1 VALAAIR
8 GEKTMSELAEQ
19 FDVHPNQIS
28 TWREQLLQGAS
39 EVFDS
44 GEKPEAAAPA
54 IDVKSLHAKIGCCQ
68 ANALWSLQQ
77 AFSKAVG
84 GALMAR
90 ISYKR
95 HRFPPEVIRHA
106 VWLYFRFTLSFR
118 DVEEMLAHRGID
130 VSYETVRC
138 WTLKFGPKIAAN
150 LRRRK
155 LPPSP
160 RWHLD
165 EMVSRIAGERVWI
178 WRAVDDEGEVMDM
191 LVQRSRDTRAALRLM
206 RRLLR
211 NQHVEPETIT
221 TDGLRSY
228 PAALAKLGLIN
239 RHRPGRLRDNNRA
252 ENSHLV
258 IRRRERKMQGFKSQ
272 TSAQRFLETHAAIYN
287 AFDMQRHLLSRR
299 TLRVLRTRS
308 DSAWAKAVA

>member
-1 VALAAIR
+1 
-8 GEKTMSELAEQ
+8 
-19 FDVHPNQIS
+19 
-28 TWREQLLQGAS
+28 
-39 EVFDS
+39 
-44 GEKPEAAAPA
+44 
-54 IDVKSLHAKIGCCQ
+54 
-68 ANALWSLQQ
+68 
-77 AFSKAVG
+77 
-84 GALMAR
+84 
-90 ISYKR
+90 
-95 HRFPPEVIRHA
+95 VIQHA

-118 DVEEMLAHRGID
+118 DVEELLAQRGID

-155 LPPSP
+155 APPSP

-165 EMVSRIAGERVWI
+165 EMVSNIAGERVWI

-191 LVQRSRDTRAALRLM
+191 VVQKSRDTRAALRLM

-228 PAALAKLGLIN
+228 PAALNKLGLLD

-272 TSAQRFLETHAAIYN
+272 ASAQRFLETHAAIYN

-308 DSAWAKAVA
+308 DSVWTSATA

>member
-1 VALAAIR
+1 VA
-8 GEKTMSELAEQ
+8 S
-19 FDVHPNQIS
+19 
-28 TWREQLLQGAS
+28 
-39 EVFDS
+39 
-44 GEKPEAAAPA
+44 
-54 IDVKSLHAKIGCCQ
+54 
-68 ANALWSLQQ
+68 
-77 AFSKAVG
+77 
-84 GALMAR
+84 

-95 HRFPPEVIRHA
+95 HRFPKEVIQHA
-106 VWLYFRFTLSFR
+106 VWLYFRFTLSLR
-118 DVEEMLAHRGID
+118 DVEEMLAQRGIE

-138 WTLKFGPKIAAN
+138 WTLKFGAKIAAN

-155 LPPSP
+155 APPSP

-165 EMVSRIAGERVWI
+165 EMVSTIGGERVYI

-191 LVQRSRDTRAALRLM
+191 VVQKQRDTRAALRLM

-228 PAALAKLGLIN
+228 PAALEALGLID

-252 ENSHLV
+252 ENSHLS
-258 IRRRERKMQGFKSQ
+258 IRRRERKMQGFKSR

-287 AFDMQRHLLSRR
+287 VFNLQRHLVSRN
-299 TLRVLRTRS
+299 TLRTLRTRS
-308 DSAWAKAVA
+308 DSVWHAAVA